1 MDNICVKLQKNVQ
14 RYVDIEYRFILSK
27 KKDKILISIL
37 FRTKLP
43 VPMFDRSQI
52 SIWSILKQCIG
63 KVNHSMLD

>member
-1 MDNICVKLQKNVQ
+1 LT
-14 RYVDIEYRFILSK
+14 R
-27 KKDKILISIL
+27 KI

-63 KVNHSMLD
+63 KVSDVS